1 MATRLPSEQSAR
13 LLRTRPHTG
22 TPRTCDKAVAQSLAP
37 PLERAFPARRR
48 PPGAVVEIS
57 FLTLCTRC
65 GECTSACPHA
75 AIHTYSES
83 AGVLASTPVLLLDQ
97 RPCHMC
103 EGFPCAA
110 ACKEGALIP
119 PEEVTWPL
127 GEVRLVEERCIAF
140 AGPDCGACASLCPP
154 EAEALRLVRG
164 RPVIDPE
171 TCVGCGRCI
180 EACPVLP
187 AAIELLP
194 LPGDV

>member
-1 MATRLPSEQSAR
+1 MTDLARRSWLKGLLPAAR
-13 LLRTRPHTG
+13 
-22 TPRTCDKAVAQSLAP
+22 DAVAQSLLR
-37 PLERAFPARRR
+37 PLERAFPPRRR
-48 PPGAVVEIS
+48 PPGAIVEAS
-57 FLTLCTRC
+57 FLTVCTRC
-65 GECTSACPHA
+65 GECASACPHA
-75 AIHTYSES
+75 AIHTYRES
-83 AGVLASTPVLLLDQ
+83 AGVLAGTPVLLPDR

-110 ACKEGALIP
+110 ACEEGALIP
-119 PEEVTWPL
+119 PEEATWPL
-127 GEVRLVEERCIAF
+127 GEVRLVEGRCIAF

-171 TCVGCGRCI
+171 ACVGCGRCI

-194 LPGDV
+194 LPGDA

>member
-1 MATRLPSEQSAR
+1 MTDLARRSWLKGLLPAAR
-13 LLRTRPHTG
+13 
-22 TPRTCDKAVAQSLAP
+22 DAAAQSLLR
-37 PLERAFPARRR
+37 PLERAFPPRRR
-48 PPGAVVEIS
+48 PPGAVVEAS

-65 GECTSACPHA
+65 GECASACPHA
-75 AIHTYSES
+75 AIHTYRET
-83 AGVLASTPVLLLDQ
+83 AGILAGTPVLLPDQ

-110 ACKEGALIP
+110 ACGEGALIS
-119 PEEVTWPL
+119 PEEATWPL
-127 GEVRLVEERCIAF
+127 GEVRLIESRCIAF

-154 EAEALRLVRG
+154 EAQGLRLVRG

-171 TCVGCGRCI
+171 SCVGCGLCI

-194 LPGDV
+194 LPGDA